1 MQQFSHCSFLK
12 NESLLSKAKAN
23 MQLTAGK
30 QLLVVEIFAYA
41 IIVLDGK
48 HHHVMQCSDE

>member
-1 MQQFSHCSFLK
+1 
-12 NESLLSKAKAN
+12 